1 MPRREIPFLP
11 DQYYHLYN
19 RGNNR
24 QAVFFEPENYVYF
37 LKRIKKYLRGY
48 VEVIAYCLMPTHYHL
63 LVRVLNIQT
72 SEVSQT
78 SEVLKTSEV
87 SKVSLAM
94 QKLLISYTKAINKRF
109 DRTGA
114 LFQGQFQAKPITT
127 YKHLLTLC
135 AYIHANPVKDGLTA
149 SPEMWDYSNYLEW
162 MGLRNGTLVN
172 REFINE
178 NFGTPE
184 EYKKFVME
192 YMRNRKLDEEFR
204 KYIQDFE

>member
-1 MPRREIPFLP
+1 MPRRENPFLP

-37 LKRIKKYLRGY
+37 LKSIKKYLQGK
-48 VEVIAYCLMPTHYHL
+48 VEIIAYCLMPTHYHI
-63 LVRVLNIQT
+63 LVKVLRP
-72 SEVSQT
+72 QT

-87 SKVSLAM
+87 LSNAM
-94 QKLLISYTKAINKRF
+94 MRLGVSYTKAINKRF
-109 DRTGA
+109 DRVGA
-114 LFQGQFQAKPITT
+114 LFQGQFQAKPVKT

-135 AYIHANPVKDGLTA
+135 AYIHANPVKDGLAA

-172 REFINE
+172 RKFIAD
-178 NFGTPE
+178 NFETAE
-184 EYKKFVME
+184 EYGKFVAE
-192 YMRNRKLDEEFR
+192 YIRNRKADEEFQ
-204 KYIQDFE
+204 KYIQDFEG